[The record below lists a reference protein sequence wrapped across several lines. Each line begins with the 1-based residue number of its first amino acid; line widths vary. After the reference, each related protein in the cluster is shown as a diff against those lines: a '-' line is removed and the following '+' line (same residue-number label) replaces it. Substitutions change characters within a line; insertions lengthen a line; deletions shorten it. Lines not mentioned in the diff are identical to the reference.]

1 MNAAQFPSGWQA
13 VSRQEDIEAFCVGP
27 AQGENGALRGTVL
40 LLQEIFGVNQAIRH
54 SATKLA
60 EKGFRVVCADV
71 FGHLER
77 RVDLGYGEADRQRG
91 FALLQAFN
99 PETALNHCNAIA
111 EWARHL
117 PGSNGKLAVVG
128 FCIGGLLTLKYAT
141 RFHCDAAVSFYGV
154 RVHEHLKEL
163 RAIECPLQYHV
174 GEEDTHIL
182 PDHVNAV
189 ENVVIGMPNATVY
202 TYKGAKHGFFNS
214 LREDAFNRE
223 AFLTADHRMLELL
236 TERLQ

>member
-27 AQGENGALRGTVL
+27 EHGGNDAPRGTVL

-54 SATKLA
+54 TAAKLA
-60 EKGFRVVCADV
+60 ESGFRVVCADV

-99 PETALNHCNAIA
+99 PETALNHCHAVA

-128 FCIGGLLTLKYAT
+128 FCIGGLLALKYAA

-154 RVHEHLKEL
+154 RVHEHLNEL
-163 RAIECPLQYHV
+163 RTIECPLQYHV

-182 PDHVNAV
+182 RAHVSAIEDAV
-189 ENVVIGMPNATVY
+189 GGMPNATVY
-202 TYKGAKHGFFNS
+202 TYKSAKHGFFNS
-214 LREDAFNRE
+214 LREEAFNRE
-223 AFLTADHRMLELL
+223 AFLAADHRMLELL

>member
-1 MNAAQFPSGWQA
+1 MNAAQFPSGWHA
-13 VSRQEDIEAFCVGP
+13 VSQEGKIEAFCVGP
-27 AQGENGALRGTVL
+27 AQSENDAPRGTIL
-40 LLQEIFGVNQAIRH
+40 LLQEIFGVNAAMRH
-54 SATKLA
+54 IATKLS

-77 RVDLGYGEADRQRG
+77 RVDLGYDEADRQRG

-99 PETALNHCNAIA
+99 PETALDHCNVVA

-128 FCIGGLLTLKYAT
+128 FCIGGLLALKYAA

-163 RAIECPLQYHV
+163 RSIGCPLQYHV
-174 GEEDTHIL
+174 GEADTHIL
-182 PDHVNAV
+182 REHVDAI
-189 ENVVIGMPNATVY
+189 ENVIEGMPNAAVY
-202 TYKGAKHGFFNS
+202 TYEGAKHGFFNS
-214 LREDAFNRE
+214 LREEAYNRE
-223 AFLTADHRMLELL
+223 AFLAADHRMLELL
-236 TERLQ
+236 TERLR

>member
-1 MNAAQFPSGWQA
+1 MNTAQFPSGWQT
-13 VSRQEDIEAFCVGP
+13 VSQQEDIEAFCVGP
-27 AQGENGALRGTVL
+27 AQGENDAPRGTVL

-54 SATKLA
+54 VATQLA

-71 FGHLER
+71 FDHVER
-77 RVDLGYGEADRQRG
+77 RVDLGYSEADRKHG
-91 FALLQAFN
+91 FSLLQAFN
-99 PETALNHCNAIA
+99 PETALVHCNAIS

-128 FCIGGLLTLKYAT
+128 FCIGGLLALKYAA

-154 RVHEHLKEL
+154 KVHENLSEL
-163 RAIECPLQYHV
+163 RTIECPVQYHV
-174 GEEDTHIL
+174 GKEDTHIQ
-182 PDHVNAV
+182 PEHVKAV
-189 ENVVIGMPNATVY
+189 EEVVSSMPNATVY
-202 TYKGAKHGFFNS
+202 AYEGAKHGFFNP
-214 LREDAFNRE
+214 LREEAFNRE

>member
-1 MNAAQFPSGWQA
+1 MNAAQFPSGWHT
-13 VSRQEDIEAFCVGP
+13 VSREEDIEAFCVGP
-27 AQGENGALRGTVL
+27 TTNENDAACGTVL
-40 LLQEIFGVNQAIRH
+40 LLQEIFGVNGAMRH
-54 SATKLA
+54 IATKLS

-77 RVDLGYGEADRQRG
+77 RVDLGYGEADRQHG

-99 PETALNHCNAIA
+99 PETALNHCNAVA

-128 FCIGGLLTLKYAT
+128 FCIGGLLTLKYAA
-141 RFHCDAAVSFYGV
+141 RFHCDAAVSLYGV

-163 RAIECPLQYHV
+163 RSIECPLQYHV
-174 GEEDTHIL
+174 GEADTHIL

-189 ENVVIGMPNATVY
+189 ESVVNGMPNANVY

-214 LREDAFNRE
+214 LREEAFNQE
-223 AFLTADHRMLELL
+223 AFLAANQRMLELV

>member
-1 MNAAQFPSGWQA
+1 MTATQFPSGWQT
-13 VSRQEDIEAFCVGP
+13 VSQQGDVEAFCVGP
-27 AQGENGALRGTVL
+27 AQSGNDARRGTIL
-40 LLQEIFGVNQAIRH
+40 LLQEIFGVNEAMRH
-54 SATKLA
+54 LATKLS
-60 EKGFRVVCADV
+60 ETGFNVVCADV

-77 RVDLGYGEADRQRG
+77 RVDLGYSEADRQRG

-99 PETALNHCNAIA
+99 PETALNHCNAAA

-128 FCIGGLLTLKYAT
+128 FCIGGLLTVKYAA
-141 RFHCDAAVSFYGV
+141 RFHCDVAVSFYGV
-154 RVHEHLKEL
+154 RVHEHLQEL
-163 RAIECPLQYHV
+163 RSIECPLQYHV
-174 GEEDTHIL
+174 GEADTHIL

-189 ENVVIGMPNATVY
+189 ESVVNGMPNANVY

-214 LREDAFNRE
+214 LREEAFNQE
-223 AFLTADHRMLELL
+223 AFLAANQRMLELV